1 MDFCLQ
7 SCSRVFSKCSP
18 IVMSLVRLM
27 ASHPIFCLVI
37 DLLHSGDN
45 PFTRRAS
52 RAAWV
57 TLFIFWNL
65 ECWKKRASRARF
77 TFLWFVCLSHR
88 PSVRAGRT
96 LEVAGKTYSLFFEPI
111 LVEDLEDHPWDL
123 VIWLPVSIW
132 WDLPKSYEHL

>member
-1 MDFCLQ
+1 MLEEEGFQ
-7 SCSRVFSKCSP
+7 EPGSP
-18 IVMSLVRLM
+18 
-27 ASHPIFCLVI
+27 
-37 DLLHSGDN
+37 
-45 PFTRRAS
+45 
-52 RAAWV
+52 
-57 TLFIFWNL
+57 LF
-65 ECWKKRASRARF
+65 A
-77 TFLWFVCLSHR
+77 CLSHR